1 MNFVIID
8 NGHGDS
14 TPGKRSPDGRLRE
27 WQWTR
32 RMARA
37 LSGALAGCGVHA
49 ELLVPGDG
57 DVPVA
62 QRCRMVNGLCDRYPG
77 AVLVSLHTNAAGDG
91 SRWQNASGWSVFVAE
106 RASEQSDRLAALMS
120 DEARAR
126 QILGNRAT
134 PACGFW
140 TARWPILSRTL
151 CPAVLTENMF
161 HDNTGDVDFLLSDEG
176 FSTILDVHLSALSR
190 YFGLS

>member
-1 MNFVIID
+1 MNVVIID
-8 NGHGDS
+8 NGHGVS
-14 TPGKRSPDGRLRE
+14 TPGKRSPDGRLLE

-49 ELLVPGDG
+49 ELLVPGNE
-57 DVPVA
+57 DVSVM
-62 QRCRMVNGLCDRYPG
+62 QRCRMVNGLCRHYPQ

-91 SRWQNASGWSVFVAE
+91 SRWQSASGWSVFVAE
-106 RASEQSDRLAALMS
+106 GASGLSGRLAALMY

-126 QILGNRAT
+126 RVLGNRVT
-134 PACGFW
+134 PACGYW
-140 TARWPILSRTL
+140 TARWPILSRTA

-161 HDNTGDVDFLLSDEG
+161 HDNEGDVDFLLSDEG
-176 FSTILDVHLSALSR
+176 FAAILDVHLRALSR
-190 YFGLS
+190 YFGVS